1 MADNSQRGQK
11 SVGPLPLKML
21 GRRVR
26 APDVDGA
33 AQAEAHRHQGPRG
46 QGRHDSMVQ
55 LHFLVEC
62 FSVLFVFVLCFTESS
77 ANFEVWLFYAI
88 QNIFFRFFLVSI
100 NHDLITEGRSMTL
113 L

>member
-11 SVGPLPLKML
+11 SVGPLPLEML

-46 QGRHDSMVQ
+46 QRRHGSMVQ
-55 LHFLVEC
+55 VHFLEDG
-62 FSVLFVFVLCFTESS
+62 FSVFLFVCFI
-77 ANFEVWLFYAI
+77 L
-88 QNIFFRFFLVSI
+88 
-100 NHDLITEGRSMTL
+100 H
-113 L
+113 

>member
-1 MADNSQRGQK
+1 MDDNSQRGQK

-46 QGRHDSMVQ
+46 QGSHGPSSLFRELIFSFVCVYFM
-55 LHFLVEC
+55 LHC
-62 FSVLFVFVLCFTESS
+62 
-77 ANFEVWLFYAI
+77 
-88 QNIFFRFFLVSI
+88 
-100 NHDLITEGRSMTL
+100 
-113 L
+113 

>member
-11 SVGPLPLKML
+11 SVSPLPLKML

-46 QGRHDSMVQ
+46 QERHHGQCLACS
-55 LHFLVEC
+55 L
-62 FSVLFVFVLCFTESS
+62 FSYFQCLCFLSK
-77 ANFEVWLFYAI
+77 NQV
-88 QNIFFRFFLVSI
+88 
-100 NHDLITEGRSMTL
+100 GR
-113 L
+113 

>member
-1 MADNSQRGQK
+1 
-11 SVGPLPLKML
+11 ML

-26 APDVDGA
+26 APDVHGA

-55 LHFLVEC
+55 VHFLEEFV
-62 FSVLFVFVLCFTESS
+62 SVLFVFVLCFTESS
-77 ANFEVWLFYAI
+77 LKFGCFTQFKLFFSV
-88 QNIFFRFFLVSI
+88 FFVSI